1 MADIRRIVSLATLT
15 NGIINPS
22 GEADASNWQSVAGAG
37 SASAAAQGSG
47 ARTGATGT
55 KHVETTGTGVTVGTG
70 IWLNAYLGATPVAPG
85 QRVWGYGW
93 GKGTTSASAL
103 DLRIQFYDYAFA
115 FISQASV
122 GLVTSPTTNQWYEFQ
137 GSAVAPTNAAYCS
150 LTLFMTN
157 STTTPT
163 LYADDFALVVDESF
177 AGPYFDTVATV
188 STIIKTLEVDGSLM
202 ATRDSFAINP
212 PQRTVSAAGTGRR
225 YGGTY
230 AVADSHANAE
240 ATWSILTKGN
250 TADLCSQAVEAVIQ
264 PLENLSTPNTYLEW
278 RPDGNTYS
286 TFYEIRGP
294 GTWKYNYSRMQ
305 YTSNNVVQLDVSI
318 PVSPLGRGATTAAT
332 FGTSA
337 NPLTTP
343 AALQVPGIVGGTA
356 PAQVDLT
363 VSHNNVAG
371 KMFGAVGWWSRLP
384 TPPPGY
390 NNCYG
395 LIQGEATTTLYVNN
409 VAFPGLAGSWTSTG
423 VVGANGGN
431 ALVTPAVTGQ
441 SGNNT
446 AIYAVST
453 AGIKSATVD
462 LEIWAQVFVSPTTLG
477 TVTNPTI
484 TAWATGAG
492 GGTKIYTREWG
503 SAGRPLVQ
511 STFAEQ
517 LTRVGTITLPVQ
529 RVSSQWYLSVN
540 MSWST
545 VGGAGGGNMGL
556 DTIMLLPADSR
567 ICSPTGEP
575 GDSSYP
581 TFLGGASAGYVTSKT
596 VYSDLSS
603 TIKYGGLPGADSGMG
618 GSLIEFPP
626 GYVDMGIIM
635 SEWPPDGGDTGNYT
649 SATIPCWLDFKITP
663 RYFVVKGT

>member
-177 AGPYFDTVATV
+177 AAPYFDTVATV

-286 TFYEIRGP
+286 TFYEFRGP
-294 GTWKYNYSRMQ
+294 GTWKYNYSRLQ
-305 YTSNNVVQLDVSI
+305 YTSNNVVLLTFQKSQQLLHRDQ
-318 PVSPLGRGATTAAT
+318 AAT
-332 FGTSA
+332 
-337 NPLTTP
+337 
-343 AALQVPGIVGGTA
+343 
-356 PAQVDLT
+356 
-363 VSHNNVAG
+363 
-371 KMFGAVGWWSRLP
+371 
-384 TPPPGY
+384 
-390 NNCYG
+390 
-395 LIQGEATTTLYVNN
+395 
-409 VAFPGLAGSWTSTG
+409 
-423 VVGANGGN
+423 
-431 ALVTPAVTGQ
+431 
-441 SGNNT
+441 
-446 AIYAVST
+446 
-453 AGIKSATVD
+453 
-462 LEIWAQVFVSPTTLG
+462 
-477 TVTNPTI
+477 
-484 TAWATGAG
+484 
-492 GGTKIYTREWG
+492 RE
-503 SAGRPLVQ
+503 
-511 STFAEQ
+511 
-517 LTRVGTITLPVQ
+517 
-529 RVSSQWYLSVN
+529 
-540 MSWST
+540 
-545 VGGAGGGNMGL
+545 
-556 DTIMLLPADSR
+556 
-567 ICSPTGEP
+567 
-575 GDSSYP
+575 
-581 TFLGGASAGYVTSKT
+581 
-596 VYSDLSS
+596 
-603 TIKYGGLPGADSGMG
+603 
-618 GSLIEFPP
+618 
-626 GYVDMGIIM
+626 
-635 SEWPPDGGDTGNYT
+635 
-649 SATIPCWLDFKITP
+649 
-663 RYFVVKGT
+663 